1 MNTWAVVV
9 VLPIVGAIIG
19 YTTKWA
25 AIQMLFRPARY
36 VGIGPIGWQGVVQR
50 RSPKFAAGIADTVT
64 GSALDVHELLD
75 RVDPAEI
82 GALVGPALDASAP
95 DLARSVVDVLQP
107 GGWDGLTPTDRS
119 RCATAVSTETQ
130 RGLTEV
136 LAELKPEL
144 EAALDPRGLIVSL
157 LSGDNADRLAR
168 LVQDVAAAE
177 LRWVIRFGAV
187 CGFVIGAVEAA
198 VYIRFD
204 RWWLLPLVGAL
215 DGIVNNWLAIL
226 MMFRPLERTR
236 YLGIVS
242 YQGLFAA
249 RQPEIAANYA
259 RMMGEEVLTP
269 RHLLSRLDEQGA
281 VSRLTPVALA
291 AAQPRF
297 EAQVTAIAR
306 ILGTE
311 PTAERQAEAMNASMA
326 GVMMLLPALAG
337 DIESYVQKRL
347 DITGTLEERLAAM
360 DKAEFETVLR
370 SIFQEDEW
378 ILIALGGVLGTAIGA
393 LQAAL
398 VLASGIGG

>member
-1 MNTWAVVV
+1 VNTWAIVVL
-9 VLPIVGAIIG
+9 LPIVGALIG

-25 AIQMLFRPARY
+25 AVQMLFKPARY

-75 RVDPAEI
+75 GIESTELAAIVA
-82 GALVGPALDASAP
+82 PALDAAAP
-95 DLARSVVDVLQP
+95 DLARSVAESLQP
-107 GGWDGLTPTDRS
+107 GTWDGLDSTKRDR
-119 RCATAVSTETQ
+119 AAAAVAGETQ
-130 RGLTEV
+130 
-136 LAELKPEL
+136 LALVEAVEQVKPQL
-144 EAALDPRGLIVSL
+144 ATSLDPRGLIVSL
-157 LSGDNADRLAR
+157 LSGENADRLAR

-187 CGFVIGAVEAA
+187 CGFAIGVVEAA
-198 VYIRFD
+198 VFLRFD

-236 YLGIVS
+236 YLGVVS

-269 RHLLSRLDEQGA
+269 RNLVERLAEQGSLA
-281 VSRLTPVALA
+281 QLSAVALA
-291 AAQPRF
+291 AVQPRL
-297 EAQVTAIAR
+297 ESQVSAVAAVM
-306 ILGTE
+306 G
-311 PTAERQAEAMNASMA
+311 AEVNDEQRSAAA
-326 GVMMLLPALAG
+326 GALMPALMMTLAPMVS
-337 DIESYVQKRL
+337 DIEEQVAKRL
-347 DITGTLEERLAAM
+347 DITGVLEQRLAAM

-393 LQAAL
+393 LQAGL
-398 VLASGIGG
+398 VLSTGIGG